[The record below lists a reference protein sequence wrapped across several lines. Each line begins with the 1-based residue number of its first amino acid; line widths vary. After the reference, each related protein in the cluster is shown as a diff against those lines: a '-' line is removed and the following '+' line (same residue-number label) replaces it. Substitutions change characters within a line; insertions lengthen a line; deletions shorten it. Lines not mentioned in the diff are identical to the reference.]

1 MAEFSCEYE
10 NMKQMGM
17 VYNIKGDILGFDVQ
31 YNYIFDI
38 RCATIWFTNAA
49 INVTVETQGM
59 SAIVL
64 HNVSG
69 THIQLNGVCTKKQE
83 HSQLKKIKKTLVLV
97 YESSYICIELSV
109 ADSCTNGIVILQGR
123 YHNISNTIVANNKF

>member
-1 MAEFSCEYE
+1 M
-10 NMKQMGM
+10 
-17 VYNIKGDILGFDVQ
+17 
-31 YNYIFDI
+31 
-38 RCATIWFTNAA
+38 
-49 INVTVETQGM
+49 TVETQGM
-59 SAIVL
+59 SAIVV

-69 THIQLNGVCTKKQE
+69 THIQLNGVCTEKQE

-123 YHNISNTIVANNKF
+123 YHNISNTIVANNKLYGIMSHATNSTRIMNCNVINNTKLGIVIVYSIYMHPPH